1 MTWYV
6 GATPYIPFKIYDKD
20 GALVDPA
27 ALVVSIYDPN
37 GKAVITNAAAVQIST
52 GYYYYAAW
60 TITATDVTG
69 TYKLIPKSTDSGIVI
84 RNTAIEFNVEQ
95 LP

>member
-6 GATPYIPFKIYDKD
+6 GATPYIPFKVYDRD
-20 GALVDPA
+20 GALVDPT

-37 GKAVITNAAAVQIST
+37 GLAMITDAAVVKIST

-60 TITATDVTG
+60 TITATHVTG
-69 TYKLIPKSTDSGIVI
+69 TYKLVPKSTDAGIVI
-84 RNTAIEFNVEQ
+84 RNTAIEFQVEQ